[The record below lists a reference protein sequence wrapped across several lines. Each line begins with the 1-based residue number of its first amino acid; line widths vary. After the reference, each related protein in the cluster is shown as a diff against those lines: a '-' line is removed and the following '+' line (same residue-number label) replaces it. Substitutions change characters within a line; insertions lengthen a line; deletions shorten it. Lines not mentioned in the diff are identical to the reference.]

1 VHGPHPD
8 WGAGGGWPMEPRKAT
23 CAHRPPGEPVS
34 TGPPTIRRVGHMRE
48 GRRVRTTLTL
58 ALATAVTAAMLLISP
73 ASAASASG
81 PAGGSWVDVVV
92 VLDAPPSAGAAA
104 DAEATARDHGVATTY
119 LYEHALAGFAGA
131 VPEGRLRALQRDP
144 RVASVERDL
153 AVTVAAQTVPTG
165 VKRVFA
171 DANPAV
177 PTTGTGR
184 AVDAAV
190 AVIDTGVDASH
201 PDLEVVSTIDCTVES
216 GGGPPWSR
224 TASCQA
230 GGHDDNGHGTH
241 VAGTIAAKDDGSGV
255 VGVAPGARVWGVKV
269 LRADGSGS
277 TATIIAGV
285 DHVTANAAAIDVANM
300 SLGGSGSSS
309 ALDTAISNSVAA
321 GVTYVIAAGNES
333 TNVSQVMPA
342 GHPQALTV
350 SALADYDGLAGGLA
364 DPTCANH
371 GRDDGFA
378 SFSNYGAGVDLIA
391 PGVCIRSTWP
401 GGGYVTGSGT
411 SMAAPHVAGAAAL
424 LASTGMA
431 DPQIRSELKARGNL
445 DWDASADPD
454 GIKEPL
460 LDVTGFTPV
469 LVGDDGSEDP
479 GGDAGLT
486 VSLSGSATSA
496 KGSWTPTVTATVA
509 EDGTAK
515 TGAKVEMTYRSS
527 RGVTGAVSCTTGST
541 GGCAVTLPSLANRD
555 GSVTVTV
562 HRVGDTDLDDP
573 VSITI
578 TKP

>member
-1 VHGPHPD
+1 
-8 WGAGGGWPMEPRKAT
+8 
-23 CAHRPPGEPVS
+23 
-34 TGPPTIRRVGHMRE
+34 MRE

-58 ALATAVTAAMLLISP
+58 ALAMAVTAAMLLISP

-81 PAGGSWVDVVV
+81 PAGGGSWVDVVV

-104 DAEATARDHGVATTY
+104 AAEATARAHGVATTH

-131 VPEGRLRALQRDP
+131 VPEGRLRALERDP

-153 AVTVAAQTVPTG
+153 EVTVAAQTVPTG

-177 PTTGTGR
+177 PTTGTGL

-201 PDLEVVSTIDCTVES
+201 PDLDVVSTIDCTVES
-216 GGGPPWSR
+216 SGGAPWSR
-224 TASCQA
+224 TASCQP

-255 VGVAPGARVWGVKV
+255 VGVAPGARIWGVKV
-269 LRADGSGS
+269 LRGDGSGS

-321 GVTYVIAAGNES
+321 GVTYVIAAGNS
-333 TNVSQVMPA
+333 SINVSQVMPA

-364 DPTCANH
+364 PFTCSDH

-378 SFSNYGAGVDLIA
+378 SFSNHGAGVDLIA
-391 PGVCIRSTWP
+391 PGVCIRSTLP
-401 GGGYVTGSGT
+401 GGGYGTGSGT

-424 LASTGMA
+424 LASAGMA

-460 LDVTGFTPV
+460 LDVTGFTPA

-496 KGSWTPTVTATVA
+496 KGSWTPTVTAAVA
-509 EDGTAK
+509 EEGTAQ
-515 TGAKVEMTYRSS
+515 TGLKVEMTYRSS

-541 GGCAVTLPSLANRD
+541 GSCAVTLPSLANRD

-562 HRVGDTDLDDP
+562 HAVGGTDLDDP

>member
-1 VHGPHPD
+1 
-8 WGAGGGWPMEPRKAT
+8 
-23 CAHRPPGEPVS
+23 
-34 TGPPTIRRVGHMRE
+34 MRE

-58 ALATAVTAAMLLISP
+58 ALATAVTAAMLWISP
-73 ASAASASG
+73 ASASG

-104 DAEATARDHGVATTY
+104 DAVATARDHGVTTSHV
-119 LYEHALAGFAGA
+119 YEHALAGFAGA

-144 RVASVERDL
+144 RVVSVERDL
-153 AVTVAAQTVPTG
+153 EVTVAAQVVPTG
-165 VKRVFA
+165 VQRVFA
-171 DANPAV
+171 DDNGDV
-177 PTTGTGR
+177 PTTGTGL

-201 PDLEVVSTIDCTVES
+201 PDLDVVSTIDCTVES
-216 GGGPPWSR
+216 SGPPWAR

-230 GGHDDNGHGTH
+230 GGHDDHGHGTH

-285 DHVTANAAAIDVANM
+285 DHVTANAASIDVANM

-342 GHPQALTV
+342 GHPDALTV
-350 SALADYDGLAGGLA
+350 SALADYDGLPGGLA
-364 DPTCANH
+364 DPTCSDR
-371 GRDDGFA
+371 GPDDGFA
-378 SFSNYGAGVDLIA
+378 DFSNYGAGVDLIA
-391 PGVCIRSTWP
+391 PGVCILSTLP
-401 GGGYVTGSGT
+401 GGAYGSASGT

-424 LASTGMA
+424 LASTDMA
-431 DPQIRSELKARGNL
+431 DPQIRSELKASGNL

-460 LDVTGFTPV
+460 LDVTGFKPV
-469 LVGDDGSEDP
+469 LVGDDGSGDP
-479 GGDAGLT
+479 GDGDDGSGGPGDGEPGDGEPGDDAGLT

-496 KGSWTPTVTATVA
+496 RGSWTPTVTATVTD
-509 EDGTAK
+509 DGTAVS
-515 TGAKVEMTYRSS
+515 GALVEMTYRSS
-527 RGVTGAVSCTTGST
+527 RGVTGDMVCTTEDGS
-541 GGCAVTLPSLANRD
+541 CSATLPSLPNRD

-562 HRVGDTDLDDP
+562 HAVGGTDLDDP